1 LNMSFFRQSSHVSD
15 LYARRLISDGYNVR
29 SGADQ
34 FARRGGMSY
43 FREHMRVFRYMRDE
57 GLISYPVLL
66 QNYVLRFAQVAFP
79 TRLRTWVYQHLL
91 RHSHR

>member
-1 LNMSFFRQSSHVSD
+1 MVV
-15 LYARRLISDGYNVR
+15 NVR

-43 FREHMRVFRYMRDE
+43 FREHMKVFRFMRDE